1 VRVNLTAQFVKS
13 VKAPEA
19 GQIDYWDKRTSHFG
33 LRVSSG
39 GSKVWNIFYRL
50 HGRDGRYTIGSYDD
64 FSLADARQHAIG
76 KLRDVAHGIDP
87 SAAKRAGRGAETFGE
102 LAQLYLDRHAKAEKR
117 TWREDERILDNDLL
131 PSWKSRKAFE
141 IKRPDV
147 MTLLDSIVD
156 RGSPI
161 MANRTKALIS
171 KVFNFGIKR
180 GVVEM
185 NPAQGVDSPAPER
198 QRDRVLS
205 ESEMRALWKALDGMP
220 KKTAPIFRLA
230 LLTAQRRGEILG
242 MAWSE
247 LDLDAGWWTIP
258 AERAKN
264 GLTHR
269 VRLASQAVRILRS
282 IQSGKHDEKL
292 VFRGGR
298 IGQPIANLQKPMRK
312 LRKAAGEALAKEEGK
327 LITPQTVLDF
337 KFHDLRRTAAS
348 HMTGLGISRLVVSKI
363 LNHAEKTVTAVYDR
377 HGYDAEKKAALDKWQ
392 RRLMHVV
399 EKTSALE
406 LEALSA

>member
-1 VRVNLTAQFVKS
+1 MRANLTAQFVMS

-19 GQIDYWDKRTSHFG
+19 GQIDYWDKRTSGLG
-33 LRVSSG
+33 LRVSQG
-39 GSKVWNIFYRL
+39 GRKAWTVFYRIN
-50 HGRDGRYTIGSYDD
+50 GRDRRLTLGVFPKIK
-64 FSLADARQHAIG
+64 LADARQLATTA
-76 KLRDVAHGIDP
+76 LRDAQHGIDP
-87 SAAKRAGRGAETFGE
+87 AEEKKQARTAQTFGE
-102 LAQLYLDRHAKAEKR
+102 LAQVYLDRHAKAEKR
-117 TWREDERILDNDLL
+117 SWREDERILNNDLL
-131 PSWKSRKAFE
+131 PEWRNRKAFE

-156 RGSPI
+156 RGAPI

-180 GVVEM
+180 GIVEA

-205 ESEMRALWKALDGMP
+205 ESEIRALWKALDSAP
-220 KKTAPIFRLA
+220 KKTASIFRLA
-230 LLTAQRRGEILG
+230 LLTAQRKGEVLG

-264 GLTHR
+264 GLAHR
-269 VRLASQAVRILRS
+269 VPCASQAVKLLRS
-282 IQSGKHDEKL
+282 IQSGKHDETL

-298 IGQPIANLQKPMRK
+298 IGKSIANLQKPMRK
-312 LRKAAGEALAKEEGK
+312 LRQEAGKLLAKEEGK
-327 LITPQTVLDF
+327 PITEETALDF

-363 LNHAEKTVTAVYDR
+363 LNHAERTVTAVYDR
-377 HGYDAEKKAALDKWQ
+377 HGYDKEKQIALEKWQ
-392 RRLMHVV
+392 RRLFHVV
-399 EKTSALE
+399 EKTPTAE
-406 LEALSA
+406 VVALSA

>member
-1 VRVNLTAQFVKS
+1 MRANLTAQFVVS

-19 GQIDYWDKRTSHFG
+19 GQIDYWDERTSGLG
-33 LRVSSG
+33 LRVSQG
-39 GSKVWNIFYRL
+39 GRKAWTVFYRIN
-50 HGRDGRYTIGSYDD
+50 GRDRRLTLGVYPKIK
-64 FSLADARQHAIG
+64 LADARQLATTA
-76 KLRDVAHGIDP
+76 LRDAQHGIDP
-87 SAAKRAGRGAETFGE
+87 AEEKKQARTAQTFGE

-117 TWREDERILDNDLL
+117 SWREDERILDNDLL
-131 PSWKSRKAFE
+131 PGWRNRKAFE

-156 RGSPI
+156 RGAPI

-180 GVVEM
+180 GVVEV

-198 QRDRVLS
+198 QRERVLS
-205 ESEMRALWKALDGMP
+205 ESEIRALSKALDSAP
-220 KKTAPIFRLA
+220 EKTASIFRLA
-230 LLTAQRRGEILG
+230 LLTAQRKGEVLG

-264 GLTHR
+264 GLAHR
-269 VRLASQAVRILRS
+269 VPLASQAVKLLRS
-282 IQSGKHDEKL
+282 IQSGKHDETL

-298 IGQPIANLQKPMRK
+298 IGKSIANMQKPMRK
-312 LRKAAGEALAKEEGK
+312 LRKAAGELLAKEEGK
-327 LITPQTVLDF
+327 PITEETALDF

-348 HMTGLGISRLVVSKI
+348 HMTGIGIPRLVVSKI
-363 LNHAEKTVTAVYDR
+363 LNHAEKEITAVYDR
-377 HGYDAEKKAALDKWQ
+377 HSYDAEKRAALSRWE
-392 RRLMHVV
+392 RRLGQILAGETLPQKVV
-399 EKTSALE
+399 ALR
-406 LEALSA
+406 